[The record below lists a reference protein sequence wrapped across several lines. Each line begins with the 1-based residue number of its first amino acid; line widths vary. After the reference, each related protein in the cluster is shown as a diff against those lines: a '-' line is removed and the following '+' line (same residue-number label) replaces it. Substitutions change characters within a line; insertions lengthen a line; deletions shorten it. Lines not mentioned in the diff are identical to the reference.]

1 MNVERAIK
9 EIAELTQFVHLAEN
23 YIDDTFEKMI
33 IKEYALTGSAKK
45 TAEKMNHLGYE
56 ISPSDVTTVIKK
68 RPNNDELHRMVR
80 KFYKNKLKKLPV

>member
-9 EIAELTQFVHLAEN
+9 EIAGLTRFVHLAEN

-45 TAEKMNHLGYE
+45 QL
-56 ISPSDVTTVIKK
+56 K
-68 RPNNDELHRMVR
+68 R
-80 KFYKNKLKKLPV
+80 

>member
-9 EIAELTQFVHLAEN
+9 EIAELTKFVHLAEN

-33 IKEYALTGSAKK
+33 IKEYALSGSAKK
-45 TAEKMNHLGYE
+45 TAEKMNKLGHE
-56 ISPSDVTTVIKK
+56 MSPSDVTAVIKK